1 MGQEEVQYHQ
11 NDYDKLDICLI
22 DILSCY
28 WKSSNGKLMLQI
40 TGLNGLSKDVVEA
53 DDVKIDYPNTIYIYL
68 LGTSIGVKKD
78 RESRYSRVAKEWQEW
93 DVRFTNAKTRRI
105 ERLVRI
111 LGNDSLEEVFGSQV
125 TMYTLR
131 TLRYHRLFLARL
143 NKPGGKDWRV
153 PNNSGMKYGIRV
165 LRNAK
170 EDTQFDQEKGNK
182 LWTNVILKEL
192 EDLISMKV
200 CTFSVPF

>member
-1 MGQEEVQYHQ
+1 M
-11 NDYDKLDICLI
+11 
-22 DILSCY
+22 
-28 WKSSNGKLMLQI
+28 
-40 TGLNGLSKDVVEA
+40 
-53 DDVKIDYPNTIYIYL
+53 
-68 LGTSIGVKKD
+68 KKA

-93 DVRFTNAKTRRI
+93 AVRFTNAKTRRI

-131 TLRYHRLFLARL
+131 TLRYHLLFLARL
-143 NKPGGKDWRV
+143 NKPGGTDWRV
-153 PNNSGMKYGIRV
+153 PNNSGMKYGVRV